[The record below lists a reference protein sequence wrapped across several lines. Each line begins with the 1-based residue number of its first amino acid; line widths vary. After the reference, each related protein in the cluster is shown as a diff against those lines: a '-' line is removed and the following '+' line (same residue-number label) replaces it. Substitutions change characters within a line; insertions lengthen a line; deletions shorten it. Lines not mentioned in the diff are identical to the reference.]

1 MNRAESAGK
10 RSSPTA
16 IRNGRLKST
25 PAVCVQAAAINRS
38 FFVLATE
45 LSLPDVRR
53 SKRAICGKIRG
64 CGRRARLRPA
74 LSEPQARPQRRR
86 AHVCDC
92 GEAPGRALGAVGLRH
107 HEEAANRRGSCA
119 RPWPW
124 GPMMLRWLRRRQD
137 APWAGAGRRG
147 GAQGARAGAPVI
159 FLTHL
164 RPNCARS
171 LQFAAGV
178 RARGFKIAAEAAY
191 VLTVGKSRTSRCDCH
206 SSILTEMKSQQL
218 RQT

>member
-1 MNRAESAGK
+1 MLSLT
-10 RSSPTA
+10 SPRHIST
-16 IRNGRLKST
+16 LPT
-25 PAVCVQAAAINRS
+25 PAVCVHAAAIDRS

-53 SKRAICGKIRG
+53 SKRAISGKIRG
-64 CGRRARLRPA
+64 LGRRARLRPA
-74 LSEPQARPQRRR
+74 LSGPQARSQRRR
-86 AHVCDC
+86 THVGDRRQ
-92 GEAPGRALGAVGLRH
+92 APGRAFGAIGIRR
-107 HEEAANRRGSCA
+107 HEEAADRRGSCA
-119 RPWPW
+119 RPWSW
-124 GPMMLRWLRRRQD
+124 GPMMLRWL
-137 APWAGAGRRG
+137 PTPPGCPLAGAGRRG
-147 GAQGARAGAPVI
+147 GAQGARAGVPVI

-191 VLTVGKSRTSRCDCH
+191 VLTVGKSRASRCDCH
-206 SSILTEMKSQQL
+206 SSILTEMKSQKL